1 MSSDA
6 HAEEHQYH
14 PQDAITPAVKGATI
28 TGCAGI
34 FAAAVQATLTK
45 QNIGLLGTFTR
56 YGGTIGIF
64 STITYDTFRYLL

>member
-1 MSSDA
+1 MRSVVTLGFA
-6 HAEEHQYH
+6 
-14 PQDAITPAVKGATI
+14 
-28 TGCAGI
+28 